1 MTESNAALDAALA
14 QLREKTNRELKQM
27 FYGDTM
33 PLSWT
38 TQYDPYR
45 FGEPLYN
52 PFSNRHNSYH
62 TPKETTPVTSSTLND
77 MTVAE
82 LEALAERTAN
92 TLREK
97 KEKEEQANVVKFT
110 HGFMDYTYDRTTKR
124 LRKKGGTMDSVF
136 QSVIDEFHRVSVYKS
151 KSDYQYIAAI
161 FTAITPTN

>member
-14 QLREKTNRELKQM
+14 QLREKPNRELKQM

-97 KEKEEQANVVKFT
+97 KAASTVEFVANGLLYSFDRERNRLT
-110 HGFMDYTYDRTTKR
+110 YMDGRGSA
-124 LRKKGGTMDSVF
+124 LQPML
-136 QSVIDEFHRVSVYKS
+136 DEFLRAHRNTAANYKLA
-151 KSDYQYIAAI
+151 IAVL
-161 FTAITPTN
+161 TAITPKN